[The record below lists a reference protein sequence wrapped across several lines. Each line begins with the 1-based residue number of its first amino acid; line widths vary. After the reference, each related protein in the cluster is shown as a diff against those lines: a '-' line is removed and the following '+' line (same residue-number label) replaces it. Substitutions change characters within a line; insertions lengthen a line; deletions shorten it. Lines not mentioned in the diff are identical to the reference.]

1 MAKAQTKKEKVK
13 EDYTDALVERIAVRD
28 PSKGIA
34 GMTFVI
40 TGKLNAWPKMWENR
54 NEVKEYLENYGAF
67 LGSSVTKKTDYLESG
82 ASLPPGKRKENE

>member
-28 PSKGIA
+28 PSEGIE
-34 GMTFVI
+34 GMTIVI
-40 TGKLNAWPKMWENR
+40 TGKLNAWPKVWENW